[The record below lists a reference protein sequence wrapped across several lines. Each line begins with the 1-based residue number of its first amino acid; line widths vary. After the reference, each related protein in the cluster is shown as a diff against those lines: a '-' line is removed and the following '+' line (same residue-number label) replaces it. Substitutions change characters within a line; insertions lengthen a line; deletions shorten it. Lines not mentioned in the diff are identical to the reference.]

1 MRAVVLSAVV
11 IIGVASAAWS
21 AAQAPQPGAAP
32 AAPDPANFTGKV
44 TPHATTD
51 IRMLRYSFEPSA
63 RTNWHS
69 HEGGQVIVVEKG
81 RMRAQ
86 ERGGTGKEFGP
97 RETYVV
103 AANVEHW
110 HGALPGEPLTQVALS
125 YGMTRWLKPVT
136 NAEYAAA
143 ARK

>member
-1 MRAVVLSAVV
+1 MAITRPVLLVTLLF
-11 IIGVASAAWS
+11 GWGASIAWS
-21 AAQAPQPGAAP
+21 QAAQQAPP

-44 TPHATTD
+44 TPHPTTD
-51 IRMLRYSFEPSA
+51 IRMLRYSFEPGA

-69 HEGGQVIVVEKG
+69 HEGGQVIVVEQG

-86 ERGGTGKEFGP
+86 ERGGRGREFGP
-97 RETYVV
+97 RQTYVV
-103 AANVEHW
+103 APRVEHW

-125 YGMTRWLKPVT
+125 YGVT
-136 NAEYAAA
+136 NWKTRVTDAEYAAA